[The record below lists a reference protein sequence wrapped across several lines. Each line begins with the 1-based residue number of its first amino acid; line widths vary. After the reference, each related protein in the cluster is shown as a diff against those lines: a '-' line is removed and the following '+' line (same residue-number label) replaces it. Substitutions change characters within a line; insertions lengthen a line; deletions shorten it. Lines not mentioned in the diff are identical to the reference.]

1 MESILMAKI
10 CLITGASSVM
20 GRAAALVF
28 AREGAVTVLADVDEQ
43 GGMETAAM
51 VKEQGG
57 ETLFIPCDV
66 SSTAQVMAL
75 FQQILRAYDRLD
87 CAFNNAGWEGKLA
100 PTADCD
106 EETWERVIAVNLK
119 GVWLCMKQEI
129 QQMFQQGGGAIVN
142 TSSVAG
148 LIAERGYA
156 AYAAAKGGVIQL
168 TRTAAVE
175 YAGAKIRIN
184 AVCPGAIRTQL
195 FDRSLKA
202 SRLSQMMPGTMRP
215 SFMTRIADAMMGT
228 APVQNFVSTM
238 MQPMGH
244 PGRPEDVAE
253 AAAWLCSDAAA
264 FITGQALVIDG
275 GMTAA

>member
-1 MESILMAKI
+1 MESILKGKI
-10 CLITGASSVM
+10 GLITGASSGI
-20 GRAAALVF
+20 GRSAALVF

-43 GGMETAAM
+43 GG
-51 VKEQGG
+51 
-57 ETLFIPCDV
+57 
-66 SSTAQVMAL
+66 
-75 FQQILRAYDRLD
+75 
-87 CAFNNAGWEGKLA
+87 
-100 PTADCD
+100 
-106 EETWERVIAVNLK
+106 
-119 GVWLCMKQEI
+119 
-129 QQMFQQGGGAIVN
+129 GAIVN
-142 TSSVAG
+142 TASVAG
-148 LIAERGYA
+148 LVAERGYS

-184 AVCPGAIRTQL
+184 AVCPGAIHTPL

-244 PGRPEDVAE
+244 PGQPEDVAE

-264 FITGQALVIDG
+264 FITGQTLVIDG